1 MDMPLIESMLLSK
14 DEEIRKLAFNY
25 IKTNYNIDFK
35 VYLDLF
41 TYRYSLSRESNK
53 NFKYIKD
60 ILNNIVERNYF
71 SIYYIQD
78 VIKLILEYN
87 KKYE

>member
-1 MDMPLIESMLLSK
+1 MDMHLIESMLLSE
-14 DEEIRKLAFNY
+14 DEEVRKLAFNY

-41 TYRYSLSRESNK
+41 TNRYSLSRESNK

>member
-41 TYRYSLSRESNK
+41 TNRYSLSRKSSK
-53 NFKYIKD
+53 NFKYMKD
-60 ILNNIVERNYF
+60 ILNNLVERNYF